1 MAIDQQAVLRVSFA
15 SSTELCYH
23 LVVFMHAIWFH
34 SAGGQSAACRL
45 CLPNV
50 AVAAKLS
57 GQTNAISITG
67 DEALTLST

>member
-1 MAIDQQAVLRVSFA
+1 MAIDQQAVLGVRFA
-15 SSTELCYH
+15 SSTELCY
-23 LVVFMHAIWFH
+23 LMIVFMHAMWSH
-34 SAGGQSAACRL
+34 SVGGQSAACRL
-45 CLPNV
+45 CLQNV